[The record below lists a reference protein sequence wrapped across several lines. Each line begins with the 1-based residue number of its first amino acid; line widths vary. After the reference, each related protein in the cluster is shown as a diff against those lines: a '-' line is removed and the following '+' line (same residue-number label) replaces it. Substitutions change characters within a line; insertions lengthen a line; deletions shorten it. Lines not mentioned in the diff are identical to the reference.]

1 MATWNIQIDGQAF
14 AVDVQSLEA
23 GYATVMVDGES
34 YDVRWDEPEGAAP
47 VVTPAAASTRIAAPA
62 APAPAPRSAGAGAGV
77 VVSPLPG
84 LVLEL
89 LVKAGDQVTQGQVVV
104 KIEAMKMANEI
115 RSPVAGTI
123 SEVMVR
129 TGDTVDEGAH
139 LLRIG

>member
-1 MATWNIQIDGQAF
+1 MATWNIRIEDQAF
-14 AVDVQSLEA
+14 EVDVRSLEA
-23 GYATVMVDGES
+23 GFATVAVDGKAYE
-34 YDVRWDEPEGAAP
+34 VTWDDPEGAAP
-47 VVTPAAASTRIAAPA
+47 VVTPARAPTPAARPAASPA
-62 APAPAPRSAGAGAGV
+62 SGPAPEGV
-77 VVSPLPG
+77 VTSPLPG